1 MTTPTPEVYEFDAAA
16 IQGALEAAKEA
27 AAEQVQVASED
38 PTALDLTAGQAS
50 EVTIQAACIS
60 VTVRNRR
67 VCVSL
72 PFGFGQACLPIP
84 ISIGDGTSAQA
95 CLDVRTIFGIP
106 TGVCVSVHRPRR
118 SADVKVRV
126 DHVGTFRVR
135 LPQIRTL
142 GHRGGLS
149 MPTCTRNAR
158 PCARSVPS

>member
-16 IQGALEAAKEA
+16 IQGALEAAREA
-27 AAEQVQVASED
+27 AAEQVQIASED

-84 ISIGDGTSAQA
+84 ISIGDGTSARA
-95 CLDVRTIFGIP
+95 CLDVRTFFGIP
-106 TGVCVSVHRPRR
+106 TGVCVSVHAGGSQIVRR
-118 SADVKVRV
+118 C
-126 DHVGTFRVR
+126 F
-135 LPQIRTL
+135 P
-142 GHRGGLS
+142 
-149 MPTCTRNAR
+149 
-158 PCARSVPS
+158 